1 MTWRAPVG
9 EERHIASVQIDPGG
23 TVCAVSVLQEEDGR
37 AFVVAKLWPG
47 SDGGPPNLIPGIG
60 MAAQADVVDELAGA
74 LKSAAAKA
82 RNAMKSAAAKAPKS
96 GVTS

>member
-1 MTWRAPVG
+1 
-9 EERHIASVQIDPGG
+9 
-23 TVCAVSVLQEEDGR
+23 
-37 AFVVAKLWPG
+37 
-47 SDGGPPNLIPGIG
+47 